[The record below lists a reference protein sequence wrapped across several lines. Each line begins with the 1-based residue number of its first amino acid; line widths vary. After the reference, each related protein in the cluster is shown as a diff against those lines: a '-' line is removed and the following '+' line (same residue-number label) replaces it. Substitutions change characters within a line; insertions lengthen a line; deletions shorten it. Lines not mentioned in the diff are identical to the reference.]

1 MKKAL
6 VIMTLVV
13 VLSFILTAYFIV
25 NKKVEYNLNRSTGYT
40 IVNIDNSSNYNN
52 SNVEKT
58 IKLYKEYHQN
68 IVDDVTGTNIDD
80 VFYENNLIWNKV
92 KYNVTDDIYGE
103 YYQISGLKNKEVE
116 NKINIKLENSFKN
129 FIDDNKNYILKKIA
143 EAIKEEEYR
152 YNQGWEERVDNH
164 PYILKI

>member
-68 IVDDVTGTNIDD
+68 IVDDVTGTNS
-80 VFYENNLIWNKV
+80 WA
-92 KYNVTDDIYGE
+92 
-103 YYQISGLKNKEVE
+103 
-116 NKINIKLENSFKN
+116 LERPGRVAAKSSTNS
-129 FIDDNKNYILKKIA
+129 LR
-143 EAIKEEEYR
+143 E
-152 YNQGWEERVDNH
+152 WEMMARFE
-164 PYILKI
+164 